1 MLYTILQIIAFQALF
16 LLVYDLF
23 LKRETFFNYNRV
35 YLLVTSILSLVLPFI
50 KLPMLKTMTVKDAVI
65 HLPEVF
71 IGVKPPTEYE
81 ILVAEQAGIIIDKPE
96 IPVWQTIVWAGI
108 VVASLF
114 FLFKI
119 TKLILLKLKNPKRW
133 HGDVLIVNLIKST
146 AAFSFFNTIFLGEKI
161 PNSERATIFK
171 HELVHIKEMHT
182 LDLLFFEILKIA
194 MWFNPLVYLYQS
206 RIKELHEF
214 IADAKSVKQQ
224 GKSEY
229 YQNLL
234 NQVFEGHNVSFINT
248 FFKKSL
254 IKKRIAMLQKSKSK
268 QLNLV
273 KYALLIPLVLGM
285 LIYTSTEVRA
295 YQKTESNN
303 DVNQEL
309 TEKQLIKK
317 YYDQMVEM
325 EKNGKTF
332 FEIAEFAGIGE
343 DKLYKYTQSKEEF
356 LKFKAYLEYISDKN
370 LNRKAKVGSL
380 TKEEIKKYKSLKEAG
395 HKTYA
400 EYRAWLKTD
409 EAKRRWEN
417 ITVDKSLRLF
427 VEDIL
432 HKTDIEEKK
441 YNKLLKK
448 LENDDS
454 VEKVIVTDGQSTLI
468 LDDYSSNPEKVIKIE
483 EFVEV
488 PFSVIE
494 EVPTLPECKDLPNN
508 EERKKCMSQFVA
520 KHVNKNFNINLAD
533 SLNLTG
539 RQRIFVS
546 FKIGTDGFIK
556 DTKARAAHSD
566 LEDEAVR
573 VIKILPQFSPGKQKG
588 KEVTV
593 PYSLPIVF
601 QINNGNKEQ
610 LNNMYNKLVAQRNRL
625 LQNSSDKNPVILNL
639 NKQIDSISK
648 LQFKREKEYLKL
660 IEQREKRIIK
670 NDSTV
675 PFSIIDEVPFLPECK
690 GLQNNEERKKC
701 TSQKVAMH
709 VNSNFNIKI
718 ADSLGLSGGRK
729 RIFVKFT
736 IDKKGGLIDVG
747 ARAAHPALETEAIR
761 VVKSLPQFIPGKHKE
776 ELVKVPYSL
785 PIVFQIADKPKKSK
799 N

>member
-1 MLYTILQIIAFQALF
+1 MLYIILQIIAFHALF

-96 IPVWQTIVWAGI
+96 VPVWQTIVWAGI

-114 FLFKI
+114 FVFKI

-133 HGDVLIVNLIKST
+133 QGDVLIVNLIKST

-214 IADAKSVKQQ
+214 IADAKSAKQQ

-234 NQVFEGHNVSFINT
+234 NQVFDVHNVSFINT

-268 QLNLV
+268 HLNLV

-303 DVNQEL
+303 ESNQEL

-317 YYDQMVEM
+317 YYDEIKQLLED
-325 EKNGKTF
+325 GKHQLF
-332 FEIAEFAGIGE
+332 DPE
-343 DKLYKYTQSKEEF
+343 
-356 LKFKAYLEYISDKN
+356 ISDKYDYTDKTFVPTKGQYLRYVAYTRHLGGKFKEFTKKSEKTSKKQKERFEAMIN
-370 LNRKAKVGSL
+370 FNRSY
-380 TKEEIKKYKSLKEAG
+380 EEHLKY
-395 HKTYA
+395 
-400 EYRAWLKTD
+400 LKTD
-409 EAKRRWEN
+409 EAKRIFN
-417 ITVDKSLRLF
+417 NT
-427 VEDIL
+427 
-432 HKTDIEEKK
+432 K
-441 YNKLLKK
+441 YNRTLKVISDDIDNLTAEQHKDAYEKVVDIFRGSFYEK
-448 LENDDS
+448 LE
-454 VEKVIVTDGQSTLI
+454 I
-468 LDDYSSNPEKVIKIE
+468 
-483 EFVEV
+483 
-488 PFSVIE
+488 
-494 EVPTLPECKDLPNN
+494 
-508 EERKKCMSQFVA
+508 
-520 KHVNKNFNINLAD
+520 
-533 SLNLTG
+533 
-539 RQRIFVS
+539 
-546 FKIGTDGFIK
+546 
-556 DTKARAAHSD
+556 SD
-566 LEDEAVR
+566 NQE
-573 VIKILPQFSPGKQKG
+573 
-588 KEVTV
+588 TV
-593 PYSLPIVF
+593 
-601 QINNGNKEQ
+601 G
-610 LNNMYNKLVAQRNRL
+610 
-625 LQNSSDKNPVILNL
+625 
-639 NKQIDSISK
+639 ISK
-648 LQFKREKEYLKL
+648 KNYDALVQFFSIDEIKTLLLYLEKDDASTITK
-660 IEQREKRIIK
+660 K
-670 NDSTV
+670 NSIV

-718 ADSLGLSGGRK
+718 ADSLGLSGGKK

-736 IDKKGGLIDVG
+736 IDKKGGLIDIG